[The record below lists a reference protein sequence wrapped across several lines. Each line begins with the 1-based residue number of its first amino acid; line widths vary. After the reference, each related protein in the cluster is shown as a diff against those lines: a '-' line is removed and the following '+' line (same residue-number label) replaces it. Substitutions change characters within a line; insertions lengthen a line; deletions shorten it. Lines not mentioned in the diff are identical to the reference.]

1 MLSKKKEFISRCRHQ
16 VKLLLKVLNG
26 NKKMLN
32 KMPLIVFYKTQFLC
46 LWFNYLMYFF
56 FFFYLMFFTYI
67 FVIFRAYIYIY
78 IYRYR
83 YIYIHTYIHSSP
95 PPLES
100 GSKFWLPPPEGGSM
114 VQGQVFLKGGGA
126 DTFPI

>member
-56 FFFYLMFFTYI
+56 FFFMYCFLHI
-67 FVIFRAYIYIY
+67 FLLSLEHIYIY
-78 IYRYR
+78 TYIDIDIYT
-83 YIYIHTYIHSSP
+83 YIHTYIVRP